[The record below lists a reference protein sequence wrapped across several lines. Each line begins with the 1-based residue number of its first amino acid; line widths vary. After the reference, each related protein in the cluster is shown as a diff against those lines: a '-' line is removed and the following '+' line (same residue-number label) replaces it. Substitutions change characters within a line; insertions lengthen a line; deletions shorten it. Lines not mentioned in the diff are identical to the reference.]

1 MPLTVAPFDGLV
13 TNTFSVPVGGGGVP
27 LATVTPTPAV
37 ARTPAASVTVTP
49 SVWAPL
55 ATPALFHA

>member
-13 TNTFSVPVGGGGVP
+13 MNTFSVAVGGVP
-27 LATVTPTPAV
+27 LATVTPMSAV
-37 ARTPAASVTVTP
+37 ARTPAASVTITP

-55 ATPALFHA
+55 GTPVLFHA

>member
-13 TNTFSVPVGGGGVP
+13 MNTFSVPVGGVP